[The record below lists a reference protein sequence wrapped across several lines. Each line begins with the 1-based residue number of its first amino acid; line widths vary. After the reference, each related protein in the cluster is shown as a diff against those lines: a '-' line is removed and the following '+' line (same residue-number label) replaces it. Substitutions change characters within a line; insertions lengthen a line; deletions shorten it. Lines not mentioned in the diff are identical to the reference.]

1 MKHFSDH
8 TEDLQNENQSSK
20 LIELCRIMCKSVFL
34 KDINDNNRYE
44 FKAFLWIIKK
54 MSMCPSPSHENH
66 KKFYFM
72 DIENT

>member
-8 TEDLQNENQSSK
+8 TEDLQNENKSSK

-54 MSMCPSPSHENH
+54 MS
-66 KKFYFM
+66 
-72 DIENT
+72 T